1 MPGLPVGHGILPV
14 ILLLTGVLLRLA
26 HGQLTG
32 ISAASLR
39 SFHVHGC
46 DGEHV
51 TLRCPHGTTI
61 SIQRAMYGRQ
71 LSSLEMCPS
80 YALSATL
87 SAAEAARAAAQ
98 RLPIKENTNCDS
110 PTSLQKMLDE
120 CQNKR
125 HCQVQVHTQ
134 VFGVDPCPGTS
145 KYLEV
150 KYKCKPS
157 QYKGRVAC
165 DGDTLRL
172 RCKKNH
178 RLAIYTA
185 MYGRGQD
192 GSLECPSNIPQPHKE
207 CRSPSA
213 LQRIIQQCQ
222 GKPRCVLEADS
233 GEYGD
238 PCPRGTR
245 KYISV
250 IHTCVPRQ
258 VLVDISWLTFPLSG
272 DHSFVGDSGFPPGQP
287 SYIPSP
293 STKKYDLIG
302 GEEGVVVVPVGDQD
316 GKQSEKPQVREVL
329 KDNPVIV
336 EVPYGGIMEEAT
348 VTLSP
353 YIPATAPDGIGGG
366 QPAKLRVFSDILAT
380 YGYIRDNPEK
390 ALLYFILGICSG
402 ILLLLF
408 GLIFKL
414 TCFSGQD
421 RQQKESSQEFSSQ
434 EEENS
439 EEVEHEH
446 DHRTDRRPE
455 AIEVVRWNGRD
466 YTRHNHTLNHS
477 HPGMHHELDEPPG
490 TRSLNRY
497 YP

>member
-1 MPGLPVGHGILPV
+1 
-14 ILLLTGVLLRLA
+14 
-26 HGQLTG
+26 
-32 ISAASLR
+32 LR

-110 PTSLQKMLDE
+110 PTSLQMFCFFFSQKMLDE

-192 GSLECPSNIPQPHKE
+192 GSLEYMHGYFVPSTE

-250 IHTCVPRQ
+250 IHTC
-258 VLVDISWLTFPLSG
+258 
-272 DHSFVGDSGFPPGQP
+272 
-287 SYIPSP
+287 
-293 STKKYDLIG
+293 
-302 GEEGVVVVPVGDQD
+302 GE
-316 GKQSEKPQVREVL
+316 
-329 KDNPVIV
+329 
-336 EVPYGGIMEEAT
+336 
-348 VTLSP
+348 
-353 YIPATAPDGIGGG
+353 
-366 QPAKLRVFSDILAT
+366 
-380 YGYIRDNPEK
+380 
-390 ALLYFILGICSG
+390 
-402 ILLLLF
+402 
-408 GLIFKL
+408 
-414 TCFSGQD
+414 
-421 RQQKESSQEFSSQ
+421 
-434 EEENS
+434 
-439 EEVEHEH
+439 
-446 DHRTDRRPE
+446 
-455 AIEVVRWNGRD
+455 
-466 YTRHNHTLNHS
+466 
-477 HPGMHHELDEPPG
+477 
-490 TRSLNRY
+490 
-497 YP
+497 

>member
-1 MPGLPVGHGILPV
+1 MVDPGRAEEPESDRQSISAASLRSFHVHGCDGEHV
-14 ILLLTGVLLRLA
+14 TLRC
-26 HGQLTG
+26 

-71 LSSLEMCPS
+71 LPSLEMCPS
-80 YALSATL
+80 YARSATL
-87 SAAEAARAAAQ
+87 SAAEAAKAAAQ
-98 RLPIKENTNCDS
+98 KLPIDENTNCDS

-192 GSLECPSNIPQPHKE
+192 GSLECPSNIPQPHNE
-207 CRSPSA
+207 CRSASA

-245 KYISV
+245 KYVSV
-250 IHTCVPRQ
+250 IYTCVHVSFSLRK
-258 VLVDISWLTFPLSG
+258 FPNEVRIPIKVRTPGLG
-272 DHSFVGDSGFPPGQP
+272 LVGDKYSRLKPDLQDVTTASKVCSEERKTSFSGSMFWKAVLSAAHATALSVFFSCRCTLPVGAPNTPPTGRAVVAHQLSQPLGMLCVCRRPQQGRLPFPKGIL
-287 SYIPSP
+287 YIPGRSNFPSP
-293 STKKYDLIG
+293 
-302 GEEGVVVVPVGDQD
+302 Q
-316 GKQSEKPQVREVL
+316 
-329 KDNPVIV
+329 
-336 EVPYGGIMEEAT
+336 
-348 VTLSP
+348 
-353 YIPATAPDGIGGG
+353 
-366 QPAKLRVFSDILAT
+366 
-380 YGYIRDNPEK
+380 
-390 ALLYFILGICSG
+390 
-402 ILLLLF
+402 F
-408 GLIFKL
+408 GLTL
-414 TCFSGQD
+414 TS
-421 RQQKESSQEFSSQ
+421 
-434 EEENS
+434 
-439 EEVEHEH
+439 
-446 DHRTDRRPE
+446 
-455 AIEVVRWNGRD
+455 
-466 YTRHNHTLNHS
+466 
-477 HPGMHHELDEPPG
+477 
-490 TRSLNRY
+490 
-497 YP
+497 